1 MAVVIDNGGMQITT
15 SSKHDYYYLPR
26 TNEIIAE
33 PKEDNFEWIFK
44 ELSAFGD
51 LPNVDNFVISI
62 TENCNLRCT
71 YCCYSGKYKNN
82 RIHGTKSMSADDIDA
97 IYEFIKRT
105 VKSKDLKIAFYG
117 GEPLTNLPLLKYAI
131 EKASVFFQ
139 GFNLSVSISTNGVLL
154 TPCTID
160 WFIKRNVRIDI
171 SLDGHKQIHDRQR
184 INVTGN
190 GSFDYVYKALSYI
203 KQQHPQYLK
212 ENVLL
217 LMTLTSLSDLE
228 TIARHWA
235 KDEILCN
242 LVPTKISSLAP
253 NFKVGVAEC
262 DYEDLVEKYLELLS
276 CYERHRDWVVLQVFF
291 EQCIAYWINRPI
303 LDASD
308 SIPMSTCLPTSNKL
322 YVDANMKIG
331 ICEKMADR
339 YRIGSVVNGIDW
351 KKANNLVSSY
361 YKHRKDRC
369 RKCPAVRMCN
379 LCLTAVE
386 YNDSQWDILCHNE
399 QVFMKIGFR
408 IFCEMAERGM
418 INSVRFPTLKT
429 RRLYLAEVTDDDIIM
444 MTEIIK
450 DKYTMKFMPE
460 LADICKEA
468 KGVHGMI
475 DTFKKYKNQGDGF
488 LWGIRLNNTLIGFVG
503 VMDLS
508 YKPSVFYAMHSKFR
522 HKGYMQESV
531 LAIMNYLFSNK
542 FCYQLETEVKY
553 DNFSSRK
560 LLENVGF
567 VKKGNTYG
575 TIQYVYY
582 PQ

>member
-1 MAVVIDNGGMQITT
+1 MAVDIDDMQITT
-15 SSKHDYYYLPR
+15 SSKHNYYYLPR

-33 PKEDNFEWIFK
+33 FKEDNFEWIFK
-44 ELSAFGD
+44 ELSAFGE

-139 GFNLSVSISTNGVLL
+139 GYNLSVSISTNGVLL

-171 SLDGHKQIHDRQR
+171 SIDGHKQIHDRQR
-184 INVTGN
+184 INASGN

-212 ENVLL
+212 DNVLL

-235 KDEILCN
+235 KDEVLCN

-253 NFKVGVAEC
+253 NFKVGVTEC
-262 DYEDLVEKYLELLS
+262 DYEELVEKYLELLS

-308 SIPMSTCLPTSNKL
+308 GIPMSTCLPISNKL
-322 YVDANMKIG
+322 YVDADMKIG
-331 ICEKMADR
+331 ICEKMADC
-339 YRIGSVVNGIDW
+339 YRIGNISNGIDW
-351 KKANNLVSSY
+351 KEANSIVSSY
-361 YKHRKDRC
+361 YKKRKHKC
-369 RKCPAVRMCN
+369 RNCPAVRMCN

-386 YNDSQWDILCHNE
+386 YNESQWNTLCHNE
-399 QVFMKIGFR
+399 KVFMKIGFR

-418 INSVRFPTLKT
+418 TNSVRFPTLKT
-429 RRLYLAEVTDDDIIM
+429 RRLKLAEVTDDDIIM

-450 DKYTMKFMPE
+450 DKDTTKFLPE
-460 LADICKEA
+460 LADICKDT
-468 KGVHGMI
+468 KGVHGMV

-488 LWGIRLNNTLIGFVG
+488 LWGIRLNNALIGFVG
-503 VMDLS
+503 VMDLE
-508 YKPSVFYAMHSKFR
+508 YKPSVFYAMHPKFR

-531 LAIMNYLFSNK
+531 LAIMNYLFSDK

-553 DNFSSRK
+553 DNLSSRK
-560 LLENVGF
+560 LLEKVGF
-567 VKKGNTYG
+567 AKTGNANG
-575 TIQYVYY
+575 TIQYIFY

>member
-1 MAVVIDNGGMQITT
+1 MVVDIDDMQITT

-44 ELSAFGD
+44 ELSAFGE

-139 GFNLSVSISTNGVLL
+139 DFNLSVSISTNGVML

-171 SLDGHKQIHDRQR
+171 SIDGHKQIHDRQR

-253 NFKVGVAEC
+253 NFKVGVTEC
-262 DYEDLVEKYLELLS
+262 DYEELVEKYLELLS

-291 EQCIAYWINRPI
+291 EQCIAYWNNRPI

-308 SIPMSTCLPTSNKL
+308 SIPMSTCLPISNKL

-331 ICEKMADR
+331 VCEKMADC
-339 YRIGSVVNGIDW
+339 YRIGNVCNGIDW
-351 KKANNLVSSY
+351 KEANIIVSSY
-361 YKHRKDRC
+361 YKKRKYKC

-386 YNDSQWDILCHNE
+386 YNDSQWNILCHNE

-418 INSVRFPTLKT
+418 TNSVRFPTLKT
-429 RRLYLAEVTDDDIIM
+429 RRLKLSEVTDDDIIM

-450 DKYTMKFMPE
+450 DKDTTKFLPE
-460 LADICKEA
+460 LADICKDT
-468 KGVHGMI
+468 KGVHGMV

-488 LWGIRLNNTLIGFVG
+488 LWGIRLNNALIGFVG
-503 VMDLS
+503 VMDLE
-508 YKPSVFYAMHSKFR
+508 YKPSVFYAMHPKFR

-531 LAIMNYLFSNK
+531 LAIMNYLFSDK

-553 DNFSSRK
+553 DNLSSRK
-560 LLENVGF
+560 LLEKVGF
-567 VKKGNTYG
+567 AKTGNANG
-575 TIQYVYY
+575 TIQYIFY

>member
-1 MAVVIDNGGMQITT
+1 MAVDIDDMKRTT

-33 PKEDNFEWIFK
+33 PKEDNFEWIFN
-44 ELSAFGD
+44 ELSAFGE

-139 GFNLSVSISTNGVLL
+139 GYNLSVSISTNGVLL

-171 SLDGHKQIHDRQR
+171 SIDGHKQIHDRQR

-253 NFKVGVAEC
+253 NFKVGVTEC
-262 DYEDLVEKYLELLS
+262 DYEELVEKYLELLS

-308 SIPMSTCLPTSNKL
+308 GIPMSTCLPISNKL
-322 YVDANMKIG
+322 YIDANMKIG
-331 ICEKMADR
+331 VCEKIADR
-339 YRIGSVVNGIDW
+339 YRIGNVDNGIDW
-351 KKANNLVSSY
+351 KEANNLVSSY

-386 YNDSQWDILCHNE
+386 YNDSQWNTLCHNE
-399 QVFMKIGFR
+399 KVFMKIGFR

-418 INSVRFPTLKT
+418 TNSVRFPTLKT
-429 RRLYLAEVTDDDIIM
+429 RRLKLSEVTDDDIIM

-450 DKYTMKFMPE
+450 DKDTTKFLPK
-460 LADICKEA
+460 LADICKDT
-468 KGVHGMI
+468 KGVHGMV

-488 LWGIRLNNTLIGFVG
+488 LWGIRLNNALIGFVG
-503 VMDLS
+503 VMDLE
-508 YKPSVFYAMHSKFR
+508 YKPSVFYAMHPKFR

-531 LAIMNYLFSNK
+531 LAIMNYLFSDK

-553 DNFSSRK
+553 DNLSSRK
-560 LLENVGF
+560 LLEKVGF
-567 VKKGNTYG
+567 AKTGNANG
-575 TIQYVYY
+575 TIQYIFY

>member
-1 MAVVIDNGGMQITT
+1 MAVVIDNDGMQITT

-33 PKEDNFEWIFK
+33 PKEDNFEWIFN
-44 ELSAFGD
+44 ELSAFGE

-131 EKASVFFQ
+131 EKASAFFQ
-139 GFNLSVSISTNGVLL
+139 GYKLSVSISTNGVLL

-171 SLDGHKQIHDRQR
+171 SIDGHKQIHDRQR

-429 RRLYLAEVTDDDIIM
+429 RSLYLAEVTDDDIIM

>member
-33 PKEDNFEWIFK
+33 PKEDNFEWIFN

-117 GEPLTNLPLLKYAI
+117 GEPLTNLPLLEYAI

-468 KGVHGMI
+468 KGVHVMI

>member
-1 MAVVIDNGGMQITT
+1 MVVDIDDMQITT

-44 ELSAFGD
+44 ELSAFGE

-139 GFNLSVSISTNGVLL
+139 GYNLSVSISTNGVLL

-171 SLDGHKQIHDRQR
+171 SIDGHKQIHDRQR

-235 KDEILCN
+235 KDEVLCN

-253 NFKVGVAEC
+253 NFKVGVTEC
-262 DYEDLVEKYLELLS
+262 DYEELVEKYLELLS

-308 SIPMSTCLPTSNKL
+308 GIPMSTCLPISNKL
-322 YVDANMKIG
+322 YIDANMKIG
-331 ICEKMADR
+331 VCEKIADR
-339 YRIGSVVNGIDW
+339 YRIGNVDNGIDW
-351 KKANNLVSSY
+351 KEANNLVSSY

-386 YNDSQWDILCHNE
+386 YNDSQWNILCHNE

-418 INSVRFPTLKT
+418 TNSVRFPTLKT
-429 RRLYLAEVTDDDIIM
+429 RRLKLSEVTDDDIIM

-450 DKYTMKFMPE
+450 DKDTTKFLPE
-460 LADICKEA
+460 LADICKDT
-468 KGVHGMI
+468 KGVHGMV

-488 LWGIRLNNTLIGFVG
+488 LWGIRLNNALIGFVG
-503 VMDLS
+503 VMDLE
-508 YKPSVFYAMHSKFR
+508 YKPSVFYAMHPKFR

-531 LAIMNYLFSNK
+531 LAIMNYLFSDK

-553 DNFSSRK
+553 DNLSSRK
-560 LLENVGF
+560 LLEKVGF
-567 VKKGNTYG
+567 AKTGNANG
-575 TIQYVYY
+575 TIQYIFY

>member
-1 MAVVIDNGGMQITT
+1 MVVDIDDMQITT

-44 ELSAFGD
+44 ELSAFGE

-139 GFNLSVSISTNGVLL
+139 DFNLSVSISTNGVML

-171 SLDGHKQIHDRQR
+171 SIDGHKQIHDRQR

-253 NFKVGVAEC
+253 NFKVGVTEC
-262 DYEDLVEKYLELLS
+262 DYEELVEKYLELLS

-308 SIPMSTCLPTSNKL
+308 SIPMSTCLPISNKL

-331 ICEKMADR
+331 VCEKMADC
-339 YRIGSVVNGIDW
+339 YRIGNVCNGIDW
-351 KKANNLVSSY
+351 KEANNLVSSY

-386 YNDSQWDILCHNE
+386 YNDSQWNILCHNE

-418 INSVRFPTLKT
+418 TNSVRFPTLKT
-429 RRLYLAEVTDDDIIM
+429 RRLKLSEVTDDDIIM

-450 DKYTMKFMPE
+450 DKDTTKFLPE
-460 LADICKEA
+460 LADICKDT
-468 KGVHGMI
+468 KGVHGMV

-488 LWGIRLNNTLIGFVG
+488 LWGIRLNNALIGFVG
-503 VMDLS
+503 VMDLE
-508 YKPSVFYAMHSKFR
+508 YKPSVFYAMHPKFR

-531 LAIMNYLFSNK
+531 LAIMNYLFSDK

-553 DNFSSRK
+553 DNLSSRK
-560 LLENVGF
+560 LLEKVGF
-567 VKKGNTYG
+567 AKTGNANG
-575 TIQYVYY
+575 TIQYIFY

>member
-1 MAVVIDNGGMQITT
+1 MVVDIDDMQITT

-44 ELSAFGD
+44 ELSAFG
-51 LPNVDNFVISI
+51 VDNFVISI

-139 GFNLSVSISTNGVLL
+139 GYNLSVSISTNGVLL

-171 SLDGHKQIHDRQR
+171 SIDGHKQIHDRQR

-235 KDEILCN
+235 KDEVLCN

-253 NFKVGVAEC
+253 NFKVGVTEC
-262 DYEDLVEKYLELLS
+262 DYEELVEKYLELLS

-308 SIPMSTCLPTSNKL
+308 GIPMSTCLPISNKL
-322 YVDANMKIG
+322 YIDANMKIG
-331 ICEKMADR
+331 VCEKIADR
-339 YRIGSVVNGIDW
+339 YRIGNVDNGIDW
-351 KKANNLVSSY
+351 KEANNLVSSY

-386 YNDSQWDILCHNE
+386 YNDSQWNILCHNE

-418 INSVRFPTLKT
+418 TNSVRFPTLKT
-429 RRLYLAEVTDDDIIM
+429 RRLKLSEVTDDDIIM

-450 DKYTMKFMPE
+450 DKDTTKFLPE
-460 LADICKEA
+460 LADICKDT
-468 KGVHGMI
+468 KGVHGMV

-488 LWGIRLNNTLIGFVG
+488 LWGIRLNNALIGFVG
-503 VMDLS
+503 VMDLE
-508 YKPSVFYAMHSKFR
+508 YKPSVFYAMHPKFR

-531 LAIMNYLFSNK
+531 LAIMNYLFSDK

-553 DNFSSRK
+553 DNLSSRK
-560 LLENVGF
+560 LLEKVGF
-567 VKKGNTYG
+567 AKTGNANG
-575 TIQYVYY
+575 TIQYIFY

>member
-1 MAVVIDNGGMQITT
+1 MAVDIDDMKITT

-44 ELSAFGD
+44 ELSAFGE

-139 GFNLSVSISTNGVLL
+139 GYNLSVSISTNGVLL

-171 SLDGHKQIHDRQR
+171 SIDGHKQIHDRQR

-253 NFKVGVAEC
+253 NFKVGVTEC
-262 DYEDLVEKYLELLS
+262 YYDL
-276 CYERHRDWVVLQVFF
+276 
-291 EQCIAYWINRPI
+291 
-303 LDASD
+303 
-308 SIPMSTCLPTSNKL
+308 
-322 YVDANMKIG
+322 
-331 ICEKMADR
+331 
-339 YRIGSVVNGIDW
+339 
-351 KKANNLVSSY
+351 
-361 YKHRKDRC
+361 
-369 RKCPAVRMCN
+369 
-379 LCLTAVE
+379 
-386 YNDSQWDILCHNE
+386 
-399 QVFMKIGFR
+399 
-408 IFCEMAERGM
+408 
-418 INSVRFPTLKT
+418 
-429 RRLYLAEVTDDDIIM
+429 LAE
-444 MTEIIK
+444 
-450 DKYTMKFMPE
+450 
-460 LADICKEA
+460 
-468 KGVHGMI
+468 
-475 DTFKKYKNQGDGF
+475 
-488 LWGIRLNNTLIGFVG
+488 LI
-503 VMDLS
+503 
-508 YKPSVFYAMHSKFR
+508 
-522 HKGYMQESV
+522 
-531 LAIMNYLFSNK
+531 
-542 FCYQLETEVKY
+542 
-553 DNFSSRK
+553 
-560 LLENVGF
+560 
-567 VKKGNTYG
+567 
-575 TIQYVYY
+575 
-582 PQ
+582 

>member
-1 MAVVIDNGGMQITT
+1 MVVDIDDMQITT

-44 ELSAFGD
+44 ELSAFGE

-139 GFNLSVSISTNGVLL
+139 DFNLSVSISTNGVML

-171 SLDGHKQIHDRQR
+171 SIDGHKQIHDRQR

-253 NFKVGVAEC
+253 NFKVGVTEC
-262 DYEDLVEKYLELLS
+262 DYEELVEKYLELLS

-308 SIPMSTCLPTSNKL
+308 GIPMSTCLPTSNKL

-331 ICEKMADR
+331 VCEKIADR
-339 YRIGSVVNGIDW
+339 YRIGNVDNGIDW
-351 KKANNLVSSY
+351 KEANNLVSSY

-386 YNDSQWDILCHNE
+386 YNDSQWNILCHNE

-418 INSVRFPTLKT
+418 TNSVRFPTLKT
-429 RRLYLAEVTDDDIIM
+429 RRLKLSEVTDDDIIM

-450 DKYTMKFMPE
+450 DKDTTKFLPE
-460 LADICKEA
+460 LADICKDT
-468 KGVHGMI
+468 KGVHGMV

-488 LWGIRLNNTLIGFVG
+488 LWGIRLNNALIGFVG
-503 VMDLS
+503 VMDLE
-508 YKPSVFYAMHSKFR
+508 YKPSVFYAMHPKFR

-531 LAIMNYLFSNK
+531 LAIMNYLFSDK

-553 DNFSSRK
+553 DNLSSRK
-560 LLENVGF
+560 LLEKVGF
-567 VKKGNTYG
+567 AKTGNANG
-575 TIQYVYY
+575 TIQYIFY

>member
-1 MAVVIDNGGMQITT
+1 MAVDIDDMQITT

-33 PKEDNFEWIFK
+33 FKEDNFEWIFK
-44 ELSAFGD
+44 ELSAFGE

-139 GFNLSVSISTNGVLL
+139 DFNLSVSISTNGIML

-171 SLDGHKQIHDRQR
+171 SIDGHKQIHDRQR

-235 KDEILCN
+235 KDEVLCN

-253 NFKVGVAEC
+253 NFKVGVTEC
-262 DYEDLVEKYLELLS
+262 DYEELVEKYLELLS

-308 SIPMSTCLPTSNKL
+308 GIPMSTCLPISNKL
-322 YVDANMKIG
+322 YIDANMKIG
-331 ICEKMADR
+331 VCEKIADR
-339 YRIGSVVNGIDW
+339 YRIGNVDNGIDW
-351 KKANNLVSSY
+351 KEANNLVSSY

-386 YNDSQWDILCHNE
+386 YNDSQWNILCHNE

-418 INSVRFPTLKT
+418 TNSVRFPTLKT
-429 RRLYLAEVTDDDIIM
+429 RRLKLSEVTDDDIIM

-450 DKYTMKFMPE
+450 DKDTTKFLPE
-460 LADICKEA
+460 LADICKDT
-468 KGVHGMI
+468 KGVHGMV

-488 LWGIRLNNTLIGFVG
+488 LWGIRLNNALIGFVG
-503 VMDLS
+503 VMDLE
-508 YKPSVFYAMHSKFR
+508 YKPSVFYAMHPKFR

-531 LAIMNYLFSNK
+531 LAIMNYLFSDK

-553 DNFSSRK
+553 DNLSSRK
-560 LLENVGF
+560 LLEKVGF
-567 VKKGNTYG
+567 AKTGNANG
-575 TIQYVYY
+575 TIQYIFY

>member
-44 ELSAFGD
+44 ELSAFGE

-139 GFNLSVSISTNGVLL
+139 GYNLSVSISTNGVLL

-171 SLDGHKQIHDRQR
+171 SIDGHKQIHDRQR

>member
-399 QVFMKIGFR
+399 QVFMKIGFL

>member
-1 MAVVIDNGGMQITT
+1 MAVDIDDMQITT

-33 PKEDNFEWIFK
+33 FKEDNFEWIFK
-44 ELSAFGD
+44 ELSAFGE

-139 GFNLSVSISTNGVLL
+139 GYNLSVSISTNGVLL

-171 SLDGHKQIHDRQR
+171 SIDGHKQIHDRQR

-253 NFKVGVAEC
+253 NFKVGVTEC
-262 DYEDLVEKYLELLS
+262 DYEELVEKYLELLS

-308 SIPMSTCLPTSNKL
+308 SIPMSTCLPISNKL
-322 YVDANMKIG
+322 YIDANMKIG
-331 ICEKMADR
+331 VCEKIADR
-339 YRIGSVVNGIDW
+339 YRIGNVDNGIDW
-351 KKANNLVSSY
+351 KEANNLVSSY

-386 YNDSQWDILCHNE
+386 YNDSQWNILCHNE

-418 INSVRFPTLKT
+418 TNSVRFPTLKT
-429 RRLYLAEVTDDDIIM
+429 RRLKLSEVTDDDIIM

-450 DKYTMKFMPE
+450 DKDTTKFLPE
-460 LADICKEA
+460 LADICKDT
-468 KGVHGMI
+468 KGVHGMV

-488 LWGIRLNNTLIGFVG
+488 LWGIRLNNALIGFVG
-503 VMDLS
+503 VMDLE
-508 YKPSVFYAMHSKFR
+508 YKPSVFYAMHPKFR

-531 LAIMNYLFSNK
+531 LAIMNYLFSDK

-553 DNFSSRK
+553 DNLSSRK
-560 LLENVGF
+560 LLEKVGF
-567 VKKGNTYG
+567 AKTGNANG
-575 TIQYVYY
+575 TIQYIFY

>member
-1 MAVVIDNGGMQITT
+1 MAVDIDDMQITT

-33 PKEDNFEWIFK
+33 FKEDNFEWIFK
-44 ELSAFGD
+44 ELSAFGE

-139 GFNLSVSISTNGVLL
+139 GYNLSVSISTNGVLL

-171 SLDGHKQIHDRQR
+171 SIDGHKQIHDRQR

-235 KDEILCN
+235 KDEVLCN

-253 NFKVGVAEC
+253 NFKVGVTEC
-262 DYEDLVEKYLELLS
+262 DYEELVEKYLELLS

-308 SIPMSTCLPTSNKL
+308 GIPMSTCLPISNKL
-322 YVDANMKIG
+322 YIDANMKIG
-331 ICEKMADR
+331 VCEKIADR
-339 YRIGSVVNGIDW
+339 YRIGNVDNGIDW
-351 KKANNLVSSY
+351 KEANNLVSSY

-386 YNDSQWDILCHNE
+386 YNDSQWNILCHNE

-408 IFCEMAERGM
+408 IFYEMAERGM
-418 INSVRFPTLKT
+418 TNSVRFPTLKT
-429 RRLYLAEVTDDDIIM
+429 RRLKLSEVTDDDIIM

-450 DKYTMKFMPE
+450 DKDTTKFLPE
-460 LADICKEA
+460 LADICKDT
-468 KGVHGMI
+468 KGVHGMV

-488 LWGIRLNNTLIGFVG
+488 LWGIRLNNALIGFVG
-503 VMDLS
+503 VMDLE
-508 YKPSVFYAMHSKFR
+508 YKPSVFYAMHPKFR

-531 LAIMNYLFSNK
+531 LAIMNYLFSDK

-553 DNFSSRK
+553 DNLSSRK
-560 LLENVGF
+560 LLEKVGF
-567 VKKGNTYG
+567 AKTGNANG
-575 TIQYVYY
+575 TIQYIFY

>member
-262 DYEDLVEKYLELLS
+262 DYEDFVEKYLELLS

>member
-429 RRLYLAEVTDDDIIM
+429 RRLYLAEVIDDDIIM

>member
-1 MAVVIDNGGMQITT
+1 MAVDIDDMQITT
-15 SSKHDYYYLPR
+15 SSKHNYYYLPR

-33 PKEDNFEWIFK
+33 FKEDNFEWIFK
-44 ELSAFGD
+44 ELSAFGE

-139 GFNLSVSISTNGVLL
+139 GYNLSVSISTNGVLL

-171 SLDGHKQIHDRQR
+171 SIDGHKQIHDRQR

-203 KQQHPQYLK
+203 KQQHPQYFK

-235 KDEILCN
+235 KDEVLCN

-253 NFKVGVAEC
+253 NFKVGVTEC
-262 DYEDLVEKYLELLS
+262 DYEELVEKYLELLS

-308 SIPMSTCLPTSNKL
+308 GIPMSTCLPISNKL
-322 YVDANMKIG
+322 YIDANMKIG
-331 ICEKMADR
+331 VCEKIADR
-339 YRIGSVVNGIDW
+339 YRIGNVDNGIDW
-351 KKANNLVSSY
+351 KEANNLVSSY

-386 YNDSQWDILCHNE
+386 YNDSQWNILCHNE

-418 INSVRFPTLKT
+418 TNSVRFPTLKT
-429 RRLYLAEVTDDDIIM
+429 RRLKLSEVTDDDIIM

-450 DKYTMKFMPE
+450 DKDTTKFLPE
-460 LADICKEA
+460 LADICKDT
-468 KGVHGMI
+468 KGVHGMV

-488 LWGIRLNNTLIGFVG
+488 LWGIRLNNALIGFVG
-503 VMDLS
+503 VMDLE
-508 YKPSVFYAMHSKFR
+508 YKPSVFYAMHPKFR

-531 LAIMNYLFSNK
+531 LAIMNYLFSDK

-553 DNFSSRK
+553 DNLSSRK
-560 LLENVGF
+560 LLEKVGF
-567 VKKGNTYG
+567 AKTGNANG
-575 TIQYVYY
+575 TIQYIFY

>member
-33 PKEDNFEWIFK
+33 PKEDNFEWIFN
-44 ELSAFGD
+44 ELSAFGE

-139 GFNLSVSISTNGVLL
+139 NFNLSVSISTNGVLL
-154 TPCTID
+154 TPYTID
-160 WFIKRNVRIDI
+160 WLIKRNVRIDI
-171 SLDGHKQIHDRQR
+171 SIDGHKQIHDRQR

-203 KQQHPQYLK
+203 KQQQSQYLK

-253 NFKVGVAEC
+253 NFKVGVTEC
-262 DYEDLVEKYLELLS
+262 DYEELVEKYLELLS

-308 SIPMSTCLPTSNKL
+308 SIPMSTCLPISNKL
-322 YVDANMKIG
+322 YVDADMKIG
-331 ICEKMADR
+331 VCEKMADC
-339 YRIGSVVNGIDW
+339 YRIGNVCNGIDW
-351 KKANNLVSSY
+351 KEANIIVSSY
-361 YKHRKDRC
+361 YKKRKYKC

-386 YNDSQWDILCHNE
+386 YNDSQWNTLCHNE
-399 QVFMKIGFR
+399 KVFMKIGFR
-408 IFCEMAERGM
+408 IFCEMAERGL
-418 INSVRFPTLKT
+418 INSEFPTLKT
-429 RRLYLAEVTDDDIIM
+429 RRLKLTEVTDKDCLKL
-444 MTEIIK
+444 TEIIN
-450 DKYTMKFMPE
+450 DKETNLFLPE
-460 LADICKEA
+460 LIGICDA
-468 KGVHGMI
+468 PKGVQNMVN
-475 DTFKKYKNQGDGF
+475 TFKKYQNQGEGY
-488 LWGIRLNNTLIGFVG
+488 LWGLRLDKALIGFVG
-503 VMDLS
+503 VIDLS
-508 YKPSVFYAMHSKFR
+508 YKPSIFYALHPKAR

-531 LAIMNYLFSNK
+531 LAIMNYLFRNNM
-542 FCYQLETEVKY
+542 CNQLSTEVKSG
-553 DNFSSRK
+553 NTPSIK
-560 LLENVGF
+560 LLEKVGF
-567 VKKGNTYG
+567 VKLESSREIIRYESIFK
-575 TIQYVYY
+575 
-582 PQ
+582 